1 MAKITTENLIWK
13 FFEKWKEKRLNKF
26 GKDLLKKDPQ
36 LEKNLKAMD
45 AEYDK
50 IIKRLKKVK

>member
-1 MAKITTENLIWK
+1 MSKRDGMIFK

-26 GKDLLKKDPQ
+26 GKNLLKNDPQ

-45 AEYDK
+45 TEYDK